1 MPRFRITGPDGKS
14 FIVNAPEGA
23 TKEQAIAIARQHID
37 AKPKE
42 GRGILGT
49 IADVAGGIADSATLG
64 FADEIGAG
72 IDTVTGLRSGGRD
85 YQKNLENRRQT
96 AANAGG
102 GRLVGQI
109 VGGLALPMGKL
120 GAAKGA
126 LGWLGTAAT
135 GAGYGAA
142 YGAGSTE
149 GGIKERAEGAKTGA
163 ALGAAGGVAG
173 RAAGAGVARALR
185 GKTVSPAVRK
195 LADEGVVMT
204 PGRRGGPV
212 KRAYEEGVLGTLP
225 LVKSIPQAA
234 NRRSIE
240 QVNVAAYNRAL
251 KPIGVKLPMS
261 TAPGKDAV
269 GMVSD
274 TIFEAYDEATSKL
287 ILAKDKGIAKAADG
301 IKKSAKKAVGPAAG
315 QLQAIVD
322 DTLMALDDGPL
333 AGKYVSGLLG
343 DLRGEASQFARSP
356 VANERR
362 LGDQLWKLHDELETA
377 LVRQNGDAV
386 IAPLKNAREAV
397 SLFKRVEAA
406 AAKSPDGIF
415 NPQQLRTAVTKRGY
429 GTTTGKL
436 AKGQAPMQDLAD
448 AAKEVLPAQ
457 IPNSGT
463 AERGL
468 AAMVGLG
475 GPSAIGL
482 ANPYAGAAAGASLLG
497 YTPGIDRALQNFSL
511 NRPGSFLRGGRAVQR
526 ASPYLAAPG
535 AVAAVD
541 YSR

>member
-1 MPRFRITGPDGKS
+1 MPRYRITGPDGKS

-23 TKEQAIAIARQHID
+23 TKEQAIAIARKHID
-37 AKPKE
+37 ARPKE
-42 GRGILGT
+42 SKGILGS
-49 IADVAGGIADSATLG
+49 IADAARGFADSATLG

-72 IDTVTGLRSGGRD
+72 IDTVTGLRSGGHD
-85 YQKNLENRRQT
+85 YQANLKNRRK
-96 AANAGG
+96 AAADGG
-102 GRLVGQI
+102 KGRLIGQI
-109 VGGLALPMGKL
+109 AGGLALPMGKL

-142 YGAGSTE
+142 YGAGSAD
-149 GGIKERAEGAKTGA
+149 GGVKERAQGAATGA
-163 ALGAAGGVAG
+163 AYGAGGGIAG
-173 RAAGAGVARALR
+173 RAAGQGVARALR

-204 PGRRGGPV
+204 PGRRGGPI
-212 KRAYEEGVLGTLP
+212 KRAYEESVLGTIP
-225 LVKSIPQAA
+225 FVKSIPQAA

-240 QVNVAAYNRAL
+240 QLNVAAYNRAL
-251 KPIGVKLPMS
+251 KPLGTKLPMT

-269 GMVSD
+269 AMVGD

-287 ILAKDKGIAKAADG
+287 ILGKDKGIVTAANA

-322 DTLMALDDGPL
+322 DTLLLLDDGPI

-362 LGDQLWKLHDELETA
+362 LGDQLWKLHDQLEA
-377 LVRQNGDAV
+377 GLVRQNGKAV
-386 IAPLKNAREAV
+386 IEPLKNARQAV

-429 GTTTGKL
+429 GTTTGNL
-436 AKGQAPMQDLAD
+436 AKGEAPMQDLAD
-448 AAKEVLPAQ
+448 AAKQVLPGQ

-463 AERGL
+463 PERGL
-468 AAMVGLG
+468 AAAVGLG
-475 GPSAIGL
+475 GPGAIGL
-482 ANPYAGAAAGASLLG
+482 VDPTMGAAAGASLLG
-497 YTPGIDRALQNFSL
+497 YAPGIDRALQNFSL
-511 NRPGSFLRGGRAVQR
+511 NRPNFLTQWGNAAGR
-526 ASPYLAAPG
+526 ASPYLGPPG
-535 AVAAVD
+535 AIAAVD
-541 YSR
+541 QSR

>member
-1 MPRFRITGPDGKS
+1 MPRYRITGPDGKS

-23 TKEQAIAIARQHID
+23 TKEQAIAIARKHID
-37 AKPKE
+37 ARPKE
-42 GRGILGT
+42 SKGILGS
-49 IADVAGGIADSATLG
+49 IADAARGFADSATLG

-72 IDTVTGLRSGGRD
+72 IDTVTGLRSGGHD
-85 YQKNLENRRQT
+85 YQANLKNRRKT
-96 AANAGG
+96 AADGG
-102 GRLVGQI
+102 KGRLIGQI
-109 VGGLALPMGKL
+109 AGGLALPMGKL

-142 YGAGSTE
+142 YGAGSAD
-149 GGIKERAEGAKTGA
+149 GGIEERAQGAATGA
-163 ALGAAGGVAG
+163 AYGAGGGIAG
-173 RAAGAGVARALR
+173 RAAGQGVARALR

-204 PGRRGGPV
+204 PGRRGGPI
-212 KRAYEEGVLGTLP
+212 KRAYEESVLGTIP
-225 LVKSIPQAA
+225 FVKSIPQAA

-240 QVNVAAYNRAL
+240 QLNVAAYNRAL
-251 KPIGVKLPMS
+251 KPLGTKLPMT

-269 GMVSD
+269 AMVGD
-274 TIFEAYDEATSKL
+274 TIFEAYDDATSKL
-287 ILAKDKGIAKAADG
+287 ILGKDKGIVTAANA

-322 DTLMALDDGPL
+322 DTLLLLDDGPI

-362 LGDQLWKLHDELETA
+362 LGDQLWKLHDQLEA
-377 LVRQNGDAV
+377 GLVRQNGKAV
-386 IAPLKNAREAV
+386 IEPLKNARQAV

-429 GTTTGKL
+429 GTTTGNL
-436 AKGQAPMQDLAD
+436 AKGEAPMQDLAD
-448 AAKEVLPAQ
+448 AAKQVLPGQ

-463 AERGL
+463 PERGL
-468 AAMVGLG
+468 AAAVGLG
-475 GPSAIGL
+475 GPGAIGL
-482 ANPYAGAAAGASLLG
+482 VDPTMGAAAGASLLG
-497 YTPGIDRALQNFSL
+497 YAPGIDRALQNFSL
-511 NRPGSFLRGGRAVQR
+511 NRPNFLTQWGNAVGR
-526 ASPYLAAPG
+526 ASPYLGPPG
-535 AVAAVD
+535 AIAAVD
-541 YSR
+541 QSR